1 MTRVDAVYVA
11 VRDAL
16 MAGELEPGSR
26 LKLAALAERF
36 DASLSVLREAM
47 TKLAGDGLVTVSPQ
61 RGFRVMDLSVEDL
74 RDLTRARVLVE
85 TAALGE
91 SVRVGDVAW
100 EAKLLAAHHTL
111 TRTPW
116 KEENG
121 RIQPEWAAAHHAFHT
136 ALFAGCCSGHLV
148 AVAVTLRHRASLYLQ
163 WSQRLG
169 GATRDVETEHQD
181 IMEKAIAR
189 DAEGSCDA
197 LAAHIERSTSALL
210 AYVAEHAART
220 TSASEHGL
228 Q

>member
-16 MAGELEPGSR
+16 MAGDLEPGSKLR
-26 LKLAALAERF
+26 LAALAERF

-47 TKLAGDGLVTVSPQ
+47 TKLAGDGLVTVSPR

-91 SVRVGDVAW
+91 SVRAGDVAW
-100 EAKLLAAHHTL
+100 EAELLAAHHTL
-111 TRTPW
+111 RRTPW
-116 KEENG
+116 KGNNG
-121 RIQPEWAAAHHAFHT
+121 RVLPEWATAHHAFHR
-136 ALFAGCCSGHLV
+136 ALSAGCGSDHLV
-148 AVAVTLRHRASLYLQ
+148 TVAVTLRHRADLYLH
-163 WSQRLG
+163 WSQRLC
-169 GATRDVETEHQD
+169 GATRDVVTEHQD
-181 IMEKAIAR
+181 IIEKTLAR
-189 DAEGSCDA
+189 DVEGACDA

-220 TSASEHGL
+220 TSAAEHGR
-228 Q
+228 

>member
-1 MTRVDAVYVA
+1 MYVA

-16 MAGELEPGSR
+16 MAGELEPGSK

-100 EAKLLAAHHTL
+100 EAELLAAHHTL
-111 TRTPW
+111 MRTPW
-116 KEENG
+116 TGSNG
-121 RIQPEWAAAHHAFHT
+121 RVQPEWAAAHHAFHT
-136 ALFAGCCSGHLV
+136 ALSAGCGSDHMVTV
-148 AVAVTLRHRASLYLQ
+148 AGTLRHRADLYSQ

-169 GATRDVETEHQD
+169 GATRDVVTEHQE
-181 IMEKAIAR
+181 IMEKTMAR
-189 DAEGSCDA
+189 DVEGARAA
-197 LAAHIERSTSALL
+197 LAAHIERSTSVLL
-210 AYVAEHAART
+210 ANVAART
-220 TSASEHGL
+220 TSASENGR
-228 Q
+228 